1 MNKDLANILSTL
13 SPDVDQDTL
22 LQYLNKELSNEQNH
36 ALEAAIAEDPFLE
49 DAIEGLSGF
58 SDKEMLA
65 NLAADLNQTLKK
77 KLKERNLDKEKKK
90 IPNHD
95 WLYYAIIL
103 ILLLCVV
110 GYVVIRKLGGW

>member
-36 ALEAAIAEDPFLE
+36 AIEAALAEDPFLE
-49 DAIEGLSGF
+49 DALEGLSEF
-58 SDKEMLA
+58 SDKAMLA
-65 NLAADLNQTLKK
+65 NLATDLNLALKQ
-77 KLKERNLDKEKKK
+77 KLKEKNLAKEKKK